1 MPVRRVSFIA
11 GIAVLALSIHVPAFA
26 QTFNSK
32 VDRGLRAALQ
42 QGGATQKVIVTVN
55 PGCHDFVRTSLQ
67 NHGDRVKSDHPLIDA
82 IAVDLHSDD
91 VAELS
96 NHPCVKTLSY
106 DAPVTTTSSSGT
118 WGGVR
123 GGDPRNAR
131 NRTWNSTSST
141 SVSNPL
147 RETLGL
153 PAVPGSS
160 TPTGD
165 AGVGVAIIDSGIAPL
180 ADFTGRIT
188 GFYDFTKGGIP
199 TTPYDDYG
207 HGTHIAGLI
216 GSSGKLAGN
225 AVMGIAPDVRLVGL
239 KVLDGTG
246 AGNTSDVIKALEYVV
261 ANRSR
266 LNVQIVNLSL
276 GHPIFA
282 PAADDPLVQ
291 AVEQASAAGLI
302 VVTAAGNYGQVQH
315 GDGAPTKNA
324 DTGYTGITS
333 PGNAPSAITVGAVM
347 TQDTTTRGDDVVA
360 PYSSRGPSWYDAFA
374 KPDVVAPG
382 HSLVADASSTSYL
395 YKKLATSRV
404 QVNGN
409 PFLSLSGTSM
419 ATGVTSGVV
428 ALLVQAHNQNG
439 LRDRTPLTP
448 NLVKAMLEYSAIPL
462 AGFDYLTQGAGEI
475 NAAGAIAL
483 ARAIDTD
490 APRGSWW
497 LSAGVSPSTSIGGT
511 SYVWGQN
518 IVWGTTVRTG
528 DAIYSNNILWG
539 TNIVWGT
546 NVVWGTLGTVRAANI
561 VWGTVAVWASN
572 IVWGDRLVGMMSAD
586 ENIVWGTFKTDAQ
599 NILWGTLNA
608 SNIVWGTRVNGNNI
622 LWGTLKG
629 SNILWGTSWGDEN
642 VVWGTSLDENVVWGT
657 SEDENVVW
665 GTSLNASTSSLQ

>member
-1 MPVRRVSFIA
+1 MSVRRPSLA
-11 GIAVLALSIHVPAFA
+11 AAIAVLTLAVQVPAVA

-42 QGGATQKVIVTVN
+42 HGGATQKVIVTVN
-55 PGCHDFVRTSLQ
+55 AGCRDFVRTSLQ
-67 NHGDRVKSDHPLIDA
+67 NHGDRIKSDHPLINA
-82 IAVDLHSDD
+82 LAVDLHSED
-91 VAELS
+91 VSELS

-106 DAPVTTTSSSGT
+106 DAPVTTTSSLRT

-131 NRTWNSTSST
+131 NRSLTSNS

-225 AVMGIAPDVRLVGL
+225 VVMGIAPDVRLVGL

-261 ANRSR
+261 ANQSR

-291 AVEQASAAGLI
+291 AVERASASGLI

-315 GDGAPTKNA
+315 GDDQASKTA

-347 TQDTTTRGDDVVA
+347 TQDTTTRGDDLVA

-382 HSLVADASSTSYL
+382 HSLVADATTTSYL
-395 YKKLATSRV
+395 YKKLGSSRV

-439 LRDRTPLTP
+439 LHDRTPLSP

-462 AGFDYLTQGAGEI
+462 AGFDYLTQGAGQI
-475 NAAGAIAL
+475 NAAGAIEL
-483 ARAIDTD
+483 ARGIDTD
-490 APRGSWW
+490 ASRNSWW
-497 LSAGVSPSTSIGGT
+497 LSVGIRPSTSIGGT
-511 SYVWGQN
+511 SYTWGQN
-518 IVWGTTVRTG
+518 IIWGTTVRTG
-528 DAIYSNNILWG
+528 DALYSNNILWG

-546 NVVWGTLGTVRAANI
+546 NVVWGTLGAVRAANI

-572 IVWGDRLVGMMSAD
+572 IVWGDRLIGMMAD
-586 ENIVWGTFKTDAQ
+586 ENIVWGTTADNTNAQ

-622 LWGTLKG
+622 LWGTLSG
-629 SNILWGTSWGDEN
+629 SNIIWGTSSSDEN

-665 GTSLNASTSSLQ
+665 GTSFLPGLVIGE